1 MYIRCCIWYNTW
13 RWTYSL
19 NWELVTMIFFSGDS
33 SYLYVWVNH
42 IFVTVNS
49 DDMSK
54 METVSYT
61 TDYFQ
66 SLPCF
71 KWKLRKTWFLLKRM
85 DCNESWKSLSPQ
97 LLFRVSLSRF
107 HFISALQHLH
117 NRYAVKQT
125 SSLYLKLSLVPPFFS
140 CFLLL
145 LLLLFL
151 LFGKVS
157 RVKLIYSWIS
167 KQKFPTGGDEGGIFL
182 KLHTENLCFC
192 VR

>member
-1 MYIRCCIWYNTW
+1 MRKSSCPITPNLFNSPAKLKFLVWNYVKEKQITKICIFAAWC
-13 RWTYSL
+13 WTYSA
-19 NWELVTMIFFSGDS
+19 NWELVTMIFFSRDS
-33 SYLYVWVNH
+33 SCLYVWVNH

-49 DDMSK
+49 DDLSK
-54 METVSYT
+54 MKIVSGAEVYT
-61 TDYFQ
+61 TNFFR

-107 HFISALQHLH
+107 YFVSALQHLD

-140 CFLLL
+140 CF
-145 LLLLFL
+145 F
-151 LFGKVS
+151 FVVVVVVAFWKGKS
-157 RVKLIYSWIS
+157 
-167 KQKFPTGGDEGGIFL
+167 
-182 KLHTENLCFC
+182 C
-192 VR
+192 

>member
-13 RWTYSL
+13 CWTYSL
-19 NWELVTMIFFSGDS
+19 NWELVTMIFFSRDS

-107 HFISALQHLH
+107 HFVSALQHLD

-125 SSLYLKLSLVPPFFS
+125 SSLYLKFSLVPPFFS
-140 CFLLL
+140 CFCCCCC
-145 LLLLFL
+145 
-151 LFGKVS
+151 
-157 RVKLIYSWIS
+157 
-167 KQKFPTGGDEGGIFL
+167 
-182 KLHTENLCFC
+182 CFC
-192 VR
+192 FLERLVVLNLYIPEYLSKISPREEMKEAFFWSCILKTSVFA